1 MAAPGKQYGLIL
13 PKKLQQKNVCA
24 PKHSAF
30 ADDSDE
36 EMSVGETLQKEALK
50 KRVMKQTK
58 LEMQKA
64 LEEDASV
71 YEYDSVYDDL
81 QKKKED
87 NAAKMLSAKDRK
99 PKYIQNVLKA
109 VEHRKKEQ
117 EKRMEKKIQKEREME
132 GEEFQDKEAFVTTAY
147 KKKLQEKAEE
157 EERERREA
165 AIEASLDVTK
175 QKDLSGFYRHLLNQT
190 VGEEKAP
197 ECSLRSAEVK
207 QEKPKGYSDEPNNGN
222 QLENIDADSDL
233 ETESSENEKETTN
246 KPRISDK
253 KERKTHY
260 RRRPTSSSS
269 EEDDCQRYKEKST
282 KMSDKN
288 RMESGKSQRREYE
301 RESILDFE
309 ERTGHKE
316 HNNKDWERRRGEQDY
331 EEREHGRSKRDG
343 KRGKEHVRREGDE
356 YYIEKDSKKHQE
368 RIDEGKQRDR
378 VDKDRDLTDRE
389 HHKKDRHKSDRDH
402 SHRSD
407 RNRADGENTDNKEQ
421 ADRDKPDR
429 ENRGRAGRER
439 ADQGKTERELEESLD
454 KAKIHRSVERK
465 GQIVSLC
472 DVNQHDEQEKDPDSK
487 RKVEDTSKDGNSSTS
502 KFVKRS
508 NEETVISA
516 RDRYLARQIARSAG
530 KTYVEKEED

>member
-1 MAAPGKQYGLIL
+1 
-13 PKKLQQKNVCA
+13 
-24 PKHSAF
+24 
-30 ADDSDE
+30 
-36 EMSVGETLQKEALK
+36 
-50 KRVMKQTK
+50 
-58 LEMQKA
+58 MQKA

-87 NAAKMLSAKDRK
+87 NAAKMQSGKDTK
-99 PKYIQNVLKA
+99 PKYMQNILKA
-109 VEHRKKEQ
+109 VEHKKKEQ

-246 KPRISDK
+246 KPFKR
-253 KERKTHY
+253 ERKTHY
-260 RRRPTSSSS
+260 RRRHTSSSS

-301 RESILDFE
+301 SESILDFE
-309 ERTGHKE
+309 ERTRHKE
-316 HNNKDWERRRGEQDY
+316 HNSKDWERRRGEQDY
-331 EEREHGRSKRDG
+331 EEREHGRRDG
-343 KRGKEHVRREGDE
+343 KREKEHVRREDDE

-368 RIDEGKQRDR
+368 RIDEGKRRDR

-389 HHKKDRHKSDRDH
+389 HRKKDRHKSDRDH
-402 SHRSD
+402 SYRSD

-454 KAKIHRSVERK
+454 KAKIHKSVERK
-465 GQIVSLC
+465 GQIVSSC

-487 RKVEDTSKDGNSSTS
+487 RKVEETSKDGNSSTS

>member
-13 PKKLQQKNVCA
+13 PKKLYQKNVCA

-87 NAAKMLSAKDRK
+87 NAAKMLSGKDRK
-99 PKYIQNVLKA
+99 PKYIQNILKA
-109 VEHRKKEQ
+109 VEHRKKEL

-207 QEKPKGYSDEPNNGN
+207 QEKPKGYSDEPNNGC
-222 QLENIDADSDL
+222 QVENIDADSDL
-233 ETESSENEKETTN
+233 ESVSSESEKETTS
-246 KPRISDK
+246 KPGKTDK
-253 KERKTHY
+253 RERKAHY
-260 RRRPTSSSS
+260 RRRNTSSSS

-282 KMSDKN
+282 KTSDKN

-301 RESILDFE
+301 RESIQDFE
-309 ERTGHKE
+309 ERTRHKE
-316 HNNKDWERRRGEQDY
+316 HSSKDWERRRGEQDY

-343 KRGKEHVRREGDE
+343 KREKEHVRREDDE
-356 YYIEKDSKKHQE
+356 YYIEKDSKKLKE
-368 RIDEGKQRDR
+368 RKDERKRRDR
-378 VDKDRDLTDRE
+378 VDKDRDLPDRE
-389 HHKKDRHKSDRDH
+389 HRKKQDR
-402 SHRSD
+402 HRSD
-407 RNRADGENTDNKEQ
+407 RNRADRENTDNREQ
-421 ADRDKPDR
+421 ADRDHSDR
-429 ENRGRAGRER
+429 ESRGRAGRER

-454 KAKIHRSVERK
+454 KAKIHRDVERK
-465 GQIVSLC
+465 GEIVSSY
-472 DVNQHDEQEKDPDSK
+472 DVNQPDEQEKDSDSK
-487 RKVEDTSKDGNSSTS
+487 RKVEETSKDGNSSTS